1 MSKVP
6 HSLMAG
12 SKKEMILVIDV
23 LKAISDEKSLEL
35 FRMVALTKQHS
46 DILISKTK
54 LTRKQY
60 YSRMSTLMKA
70 GLIEREEGKHTLT
83 AFGRMIYHTSLAAM
97 ENAVNN
103 YWKLKAIE
111 SLRKS
116 KVIPAAECKNIIDR
130 FIDDPEIKDIFAR
143 DGSTSDSQPYA
154 EVSQQQQRHSSQT

>member
-1 MSKVP
+1 
-6 HSLMAG
+6 
-12 SKKEMILVIDV
+12 MISVADV

-35 FRMVALTKQHS
+35 FRIVALTKQHS
-46 DILISKTK
+46 QILVSKTK

-70 GLIEREEGKHTLT
+70 GLINKEEGKYTLT
-83 AFGRMIYHTSLAAM
+83 AFGRIIYHIALAAM

-116 KVIPAAECKNIIDR
+116 KDLPAEERKKIIDR
-130 FIDDPEIKDIFAR
+130 FIDNPEIKDIFVR
-143 DGSTSDSQPYA
+143 DGNTSDSQAYT
-154 EVSQQQQRHSSQT
+154 ELLQ

>member
-1 MSKVP
+1 
-6 HSLMAG
+6 
-12 SKKEMILVIDV
+12 MILVIDV

-60 YSRMSTLMKA
+60 YSRMSPLMKA
-70 GLIEREEGKHTLT
+70 GLIKKEEGKYTLT

-103 YWKLKAIE
+103 YWKLKAID
-111 SLRKS
+111 SLEMSDDLPVEERK
-116 KVIPAAECKNIIDR
+116 KLIDNLIENNGIR
-130 FIDDPEIKDIFAR
+130 EILAKK
-143 DGSTSDSQPYA
+143 P
-154 EVSQQQQRHSSQT
+154 